1 MNYYKDLEGRDG
13 NLHIAT
19 VSFFWISPMPASL
32 FGTNEGGPEIDADP
46 FCEDGYELDAEE
58 RNKLERQCAQWAWQ
72 QHREGEF

>member
-1 MNYYKDLEGRDG
+1 
-13 NLHIAT
+13 
-19 VSFFWISPMPASL
+19 MPASL